1 MADVPLTREAALL
14 ARLREPEA
22 TRFYS
27 PSSVI
32 SIDIRGGPY
41 AEFDNLSAAYVAL
54 AALVEPPATD
64 RPSPYHEAVE
74 AAGGTFIDL
83 SKGGKS

>member
-1 MADVPLTREAALL
+1 M
-14 ARLREPEA
+14 
-22 TRFYS
+22 RFYS

-41 AEFDNLSAAYVAL
+41 VEFDNFSAAYAAL
-54 AALVEPPATD
+54 AALVELPETD
-64 RPSPYHEAVE
+64 RPSPYHEAVK

-83 SKGGKS
+83 SKGGKP